1 MGSSSRA
8 RPKRLSGKLR
18 HIREALGLSQAE
30 MGRLLGLDEE
40 FGRNYVSGYE
50 RDTREPT
57 LEVLLRYSEV
67 SKCWMNALVDDGVD
81 LPERI
86 PNTQMHAGLRRQPHG
101 ESKKTRAGKKF

>member
-8 RPKRLSGKLR
+8 RPKRLSDKLR
-18 HIREALGLSQAE
+18 QIREALGVSQSE

-67 SKCWMNALVDDGVD
+67 SKCWMNVLVDDEVD

-86 PNTQMHAGLRRQPHG
+86 PNPQMHAGLRRRPASK
-101 ESKKTRAGKKF
+101 SKKIQSG